1 MAITSVS
8 LAHPMDGKMHKEWC
22 EQNWEKCKVYMLE
35 KIKLKEKYLPKERE
49 CVEKAKSYRDMKL
62 CMMDVKEQK
71 RREGLLFVIYHLF
84 EAFPNGIN
92 TKRLRVRKAVYR
104 ICFDA
109 FL

>member
-62 CMMDVKEQK
+62 CMMDVNEQK
-71 RREGLLFVIYHLF
+71 RREDYEIRKKMLM
-84 EAFPNGIN
+84 EAAP
-92 TKRLRVRKAVYR
+92 RP
-104 ICFDA
+104 
-109 FL
+109 

>member
-1 MAITSVS
+1 MKKLLLLMVLTSVS

-71 RREGLLFVIYHLF
+71 RREHYEIRKKMLM
-84 EAFPNGIN
+84 EATP
-92 TKRLRVRKAVYR
+92 RP
-104 ICFDA
+104 
-109 FL
+109 

>member
-22 EQNWEKCKVYMLE
+22 EH
-35 KIKLKEKYLPKERE
+35 KERE

-71 RREGLLFVIYHLF
+71 RREDYEIRKKMLM
-84 EAFPNGIN
+84 EAAP
-92 TKRLRVRKAVYR
+92 RP
-104 ICFDA
+104 
-109 FL
+109 